1 MSAVLKMRH
10 PSVWQ
15 RQLDMRSTLTL
26 SNFNSVSRK
35 LKTLLSGVEIDLGE
49 ASAYIKT
56 KRNIRPKR
64 RKKHSSQ

>member
-1 MSAVLKMRH
+1 
-10 PSVWQ
+10 
-15 RQLDMRSTLTL
+15 LDMRSMLTL